1 MQHSGSRRSHR
12 MGDQIMREVSEMLT
26 LEVSDPRLAMI
37 TVSGV
42 RMNSDLSIAE
52 VLYSAPSG
60 ADLDSVNAGLK
71 KAAPFMRSRL
81 AKRLKSKF
89 IPKLVF
95 RHDDYL
101 EDMVYGRGPEA
112 D

>member
-12 MGDQIMREVSEMLT
+12 MGDQIMREVSEMLA
-26 LEVSDPRLAMI
+26 LEVADPRLAMV

-42 RMNSDLSIAE
+42 RMNRDLSIAE
-52 VLYSAPSG
+52 VLWSASAG
-60 ADLDSVNAGLK
+60 ADVAAVQAGLE
-71 KAAPFMRSRL
+71 KAAPFLRGRL
-81 AKRLKSKF
+81 GKRLKTKF

-101 EDMVYGRGPEA
+101 EDMVYGRGHEA